1 MMGMMFEERLHR
13 RELHFLDPDVARRY
27 GVNAALVHGY
37 LWRKARFGKCEAKVS
52 MRELASRFPYMSK
65 EQLLDAFRVLRMS
78 RTVKVGEA
86 DPTKKS
92 IDDDDK
98 KYKFE
103 VEVMI

>member
-1 MMGMMFEERLHR
+1 MFEERLHK
-13 RELHFLDPDVARRY
+13 RELDFLDPDVARRY

-52 MRELASRFPYMSK
+52 IGELASRFPYMNR
-65 EQLLDAFRVLRMS
+65 EQLLDALRVLRMS

-86 DPTKKS
+86 DSVKS
-92 IDDDDK
+92 IDEDEK

-103 VEVMI
+103 VMV

>member
-1 MMGMMFEERLHR
+1 MGTMFEERLHK
-13 RELHFLDPDVARRY
+13 RELDFLDPNVAKRY

-52 MRELASRFPYMSK
+52 IRELASRFPYMSK

-86 DPTKKS
+86 DSVKS
-92 IDDDDK
+92 IDEDDK

-103 VEVMI
+103 VMI

>member
-1 MMGMMFEERLHR
+1 MGMIFKELHR
-13 RELHFLDPDVARRY
+13 REMDFLDPEIAKRY

-52 MRELASRFPYMSK
+52 VGELASRFPYMSK

-103 VEVMI
+103 VMV

>member
-1 MMGMMFEERLHR
+1 MGTIFEERLHR

-27 GVNAALVHGY
+27 GVNAALVHAF

-65 EQLLDAFRVLRMS
+65 EQLLDALRVLRMS

-103 VEVMI
+103 VMI